1 MSEQRE
7 KRAPMVSDEA
17 AHVLGTVL
25 AEHEPSISS
34 YGDVACLCG
43 EEFKAGES
51 VADAGYRSWSRHVIQ
66 TFQHE
71 GNTLVALRD
80 VDAGYR

>member
-1 MSEQRE
+1 MSEPSETRNT
-7 KRAPMVSDEA
+7 MVTVEGTRVLA
-17 AHVLGTVL
+17 AVL

-43 EEFKAGES
+43 EEFRAGES
-51 VADAGYRSWSRHVIQ
+51 QADAGYRKWSAHVIE
-66 TFQHE
+66 TYGRE
-71 GNTLVALRD
+71 GNAIASLRD